1 MVACAGKRREPAAP
15 QQGVE
20 PVSIAVQRRA
30 PARYTRVAMVLH
42 WVVAVLIIGN
52 VALGLAADSLPE
64 DWIRSAVD
72 THKSIGMTVLGL
84 AVLRL
89 LWRVAHPP
97 PPLPE
102 GFSRLERLGAHAAHV
117 ALYVLIF
124 ALPVSGW
131 IHDSAWSGAPTHPF
145 LLWGIV
151 PHIRIGAIM
160 ALDAGTRE
168 QIHAS
173 FFALHVWFGYALYA
187 LLAAHVLGALKHQFW
202 DGERELQ
209 RMLS

>member
-1 MVACAGKRREPAAP
+1 MT
-15 QQGVE
+15 
-20 PVSIAVQRRA
+20 IAVRHRV

-89 LWRVAHPP
+89 LWRFANPP

-131 IHDSAWSGAPTHPF
+131 IHDSAWSGAATHPF
-145 LLWGIV
+145 LLWGVV
-151 PHIRIGAIM
+151 PHIRIGAIV
-160 ALDAGTRE
+160 ALDPATRE
-168 QIHAS
+168 QIHAT

-187 LLAAHVLGALKHQFW
+187 LLAAHILGALKHQFW
-202 DGERELQ
+202 DGEPELQ